1 MVINMVGKG
10 SKYPFAYRDA
20 DGDYLSGGRT
30 YKLNI
35 PGPVPLPLGRAGAPS
50 GRHRANLEHCHRT
63 RLRTRRDRPNVH
75 RLPLGSY
82 LTLYRLVENG
92 VEAVRT
98 VHGGYQLYSLL

>member
-1 MVINMVGKG
+1 
-10 SKYPFAYRDA
+10 
-20 DGDYLSGGRT
+20 
-30 YKLNI
+30 
-35 PGPVPLPLGRAGAPS
+35 
-50 GRHRANLEHCHRT
+50 
-63 RLRTRRDRPNVH
+63 VH